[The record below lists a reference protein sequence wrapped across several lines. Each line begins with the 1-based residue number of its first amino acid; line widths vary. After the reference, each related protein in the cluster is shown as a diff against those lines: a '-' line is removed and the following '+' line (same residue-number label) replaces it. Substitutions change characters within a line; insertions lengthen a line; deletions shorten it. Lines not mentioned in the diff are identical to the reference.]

1 MNTFLPSTNAS
12 LLALATVQSKIWSPV
27 GERAVWKAYSGFLV
41 DDDLWSSI
49 IIGVWLSSLLIQFPW
64 IRSLMAWPS
73 SSELENLL
81 IHFPCIRSLIFH
93 LKFLVRLFMAWPS
106 SSELEKFEK
115 WPSSR
120 FTMYS
125 PVLIWLPVSVAGPSL
140 RTCEAHSEL

>member
-12 LLALATVQSKIWSPV
+12 LLTLATVQSKIWSPV

-49 IIGVWLSSLLIQFPW
+49 IIGVWLSSLLIHFPW

-120 FTMYS
+120 FYY
-125 PVLIWLPVSVAGPSL
+125 VLPRSYLTSSFCCRPIFENMWSS
-140 RTCEAHSEL
+140 